1 MPWLM
6 IILGIALVIV
16 GIFRIYLESRKSKKE
31 KPIDNQEGIGI
42 VKNYVKINEL
52 NQEMELIIKELYL
65 KKNKIKE
72 QLELLEEELV
82 SLKKEQ
88 NNKLVHV
95 ENKSSFQEIYK
106 EIYDKQYRRDARKG
120 LSEKYL
126 KALELYKQGLSVFQI
141 AREMNMGVRETE
153 MIFKIYGEEDLDV
166 IRK

>member
-1 MPWLM
+1 
-6 IILGIALVIV
+6 
-16 GIFRIYLESRKSKKE
+16 
-31 KPIDNQEGIGI
+31 
-42 VKNYVKINEL
+42 
-52 NQEMELIIKELYL
+52 MELIIKELYL

-166 IRK
+166 IRNKFFSIIFNNLVFGLGILLIITGIYFLSQPEAEPE